1 MLSCGHTTRIVAAD
15 EMDTTNNNKWSE
27 KGITFKIPTL
37 DDLKIV
43 DSFVKTY
50 FYPDEPTIRSTG
62 LMVGNGFIDKQIA
75 KLFQDFMVKEGLKD
89 GTSMIALDESGD
101 IIGCR

>member
-1 MLSCGHTTRIVAAD
+1 MDNTT
-15 EMDTTNNNKWSE
+15 NNKWSE

-75 KLFQDFMVKEGLKD
+75 KLFQDFMVIEGLKD
-89 GTSMIALDESGD
+89 GTSMIAIDESGD

>member
-1 MLSCGHTTRIVAAD
+1 M
-15 EMDTTNNNKWSE
+15 
-27 KGITFKIPTL
+27 

-43 DSFVKTY
+43 DAFIKTY

-75 KLFQDFMVKEGLKD
+75 KVFQDFMVKEGLKD
-89 GTSMIALDESGD
+89 GTSMIAIDKSGD
-101 IIGCR
+101 IIGCRYVQSCAK

>member
-1 MLSCGHTTRIVAAD
+1 
-15 EMDTTNNNKWSE
+15 MDNTNNNKWSE

-43 DSFVKTY
+43 DAFINTY
-50 FYPDEPTIRSTG
+50 LYPDQPTIRSTV
-62 LMVGNGFIDKQIA
+62 LIVGNGFIDKQIA
-75 KLFQDFMVKEGLKD
+75 KIFQDFMVKEGLKD